1 MKFNIWY
8 SDVPTFAEVL
18 LATKHTSMDRRNY
31 VRSSTR
37 RVEAE
42 GIEEDGEVDDGF
54 GDEVDGEKPIITD
67 SKILWCWRIIVS
79 IIIAITTI
87 SR

>member
-1 MKFNIWY
+1 
-8 SDVPTFAEVL
+8 
-18 LATKHTSMDRRNY
+18 MDRRNY

-67 SKILWCWRIIVS
+67 SKILWC
-79 IIIAITTI
+79 
-87 SR
+87 